1 MNNTKKNVESQT
13 PPLFSVYV
21 IWCRQTDMHY
31 VGVTG
36 QESVYKRIRQHSRGK
51 KQFIDREIQRIGW
64 EGNFDWW
71 IVEEHVPSNLISE
84 CEQRWIKFF
93 DCVHPKGYNK
103 TIGGIKLFRHSEET
117 KAQMRNRRHTEE
129 EKANISKK
137 MTGRKLTEEHK
148 AKLGKLHS
156 GKKLTEEH
164 KAKLRAKAF
173 ARNMSGERHPMYGK
187 HHTKESIEAMRQ
199 AHLGNSAHKGKHHT
213 EETKATLREKAL
225 ARDMRGENNP
235 FFGKK
240 HTEEAKDKNR
250 QAHLGRTPWN
260 KGKKMTE
267 EQKAKMRAK
276 KAAKAVAKEN
286 LAAANSTP
294 KSLSTLND
302 AVIFQQGL
310 SS

>member
-1 MNNTKKNVESQT
+1 MNHNKNEAESQT

-21 IWCRQTDMHY
+21 IWCRQTNMHY
-31 VGVTG
+31 VGVTKNK
-36 QESVYKRIRQHSRGK
+36 VRRRIRQHRRGK
-51 KQFIDREIQRIGW
+51 QFVDREIQHIGW

-71 IVEEHVPSNLISE
+71 IVEERVPSNLISE

-117 KAQMRNRRHTEE
+117 KAQMRSRRHTEE

-187 HHTKESIEAMRQ
+187 HHTEESIEAMRQ

-213 EETKATLREKAL
+213 EETKTILREKAL
-225 ARDMRGENNP
+225 TRDVSSENNP
-235 FFGKK
+235 MYGKH
-240 HTEEAKDKNR
+240 HTEEAI
-250 QAHLGRTPWN
+250 
-260 KGKKMTE
+260 
-267 EQKAKMRAK
+267 AKIRAK
-276 KAAKAVAKEN
+276 ALARYAAKRAAKAVAKEN

-294 KSLSTLND
+294 TSLSTLND